1 MPPLKCLISAGP
13 TREWIDPVRFI
24 SNPSSGK
31 MGYALAKEA
40 RDMGFDVCLVSGPVE
55 LPKPMGVEVVEVES
69 ALDMKRAIDKKF
81 SFYDWVIM
89 TAAVCDHRPKSR
101 NNIKI
106 AKDQLPENLLMARN
120 PDILK
125 DLGKKKSKSQILV
138 GFAAETHNVLESAH
152 KKLKQKRL
160 DWIVANDVSKANL
173 GFSSDQN
180 EVTLINS
187 DGLENQISRADK
199 SVIAKEILRAIH
211 LSWLEKAH

>member
-55 LPKPMGVEVVEVES
+55 LSKPEGVEVIEVES
-69 ALDMKRAIDKKF
+69 ALSMKRAIDEKF
-81 SFYDWVIM
+81 NFYDWVIM

-101 NNIKI
+101 NKIKI
-106 AKDQLPENLLMARN
+106 PKDQFPENLLMARN

-125 DLGKKKSKSQILV
+125 ELGEKKRENQVLV
-138 GFAAETHNVLESAH
+138 GFAAETHMVLESAH
-152 KKLKQKRL
+152 KKLRQKKL
-160 DWIVANDVSKANL
+160 DWIVANDVSKTNQ

-187 DGLENQISRADK
+187 DGQENQISRADK
-199 SVIAKEILRAIH
+199 SVIAKAILHAIH

>member
-55 LPKPMGVEVVEVES
+55 LSKPKGVEVIEVES
-69 ALDMKRAIDKKF
+69 ALNMKRVIDEKF
-81 SFYDWVIM
+81 NFYDWVIM

-101 NNIKI
+101 NKIKI
-106 AKDQLPENLLMARN
+106 PKDQFPENLLMSRN

-125 DLGKKKSKSQILV
+125 ELGEKKRENQVLV
-138 GFAAETHNVLESAH
+138 GFAAETHMVLESAH
-152 KKLKQKRL
+152 KKLKQKKL
-160 DWIVANDVSKANL
+160 DWIVANDVSKTNQ

-187 DGLENQISRADK
+187 DGLESQIARADK
-199 SVIAKEILRAIH
+199 SVIAKEILHAIH

>member
-55 LPKPMGVEVVEVES
+55 LPKPIGIEVVDVES
-69 ALDMKRAIDKKF
+69 ALDMKRAIDEKF

-89 TAAVCDHRPKSR
+89 TAAVCDHRSKSSSK
-101 NNIKI
+101 IKLS
-106 AKDQLPENLLMARN
+106 KEQFPENLSMTRN

-125 DLGKKKSKSQILV
+125 DLGKKKSKSQLLV
-138 GFAAETHNVLESAH
+138 GFAAETHMVLESAR
-152 KKLKQKRL
+152 KKLKQKNL
-160 DWIVANDVSKANL
+160 DWIVANDVSKTNQ

-180 EVTLINS
+180 EVTLMNS
-187 DGLENQISRADK
+187 DGLESQIARADK
-199 SVIAKEILRAIH
+199 SVIAKEILHAIH

>member
-40 RDMGFDVCLVSGPVE
+40 RDMGFEVCLVSGPVE
-55 LPKPMGVEVVEVES
+55 LPKPIGIEVVDVES
-69 ALDMKRAIDKKF
+69 ALDMKRAIDEKF

-89 TAAVCDHRPKSR
+89 TAAVCDHRSESSSK
-101 NNIKI
+101 IKLS
-106 AKDQLPENLLMARN
+106 KERFPEKLSMTRN

-125 DLGKKKSKSQILV
+125 DLGKKKSKSQLLV
-138 GFAAETHNVLESAH
+138 GFAAETHMVLESAH
-152 KKLKQKRL
+152 KKLKEKKL
-160 DWIVANDVSKANL
+160 DWIVANDVSKSNL

-187 DGLENQISRADK
+187 DGLESQIARADK
-199 SVIAKEILRAIH
+199 SVIAKEILHAIH

>member
-31 MGYALAKEA
+31 MGYAIAKEA
-40 RDMGFDVCLVSGPVE
+40 RDMGFEVCLISGPVE
-55 LPKPMGVEVVEVES
+55 LPKPIGIEVVDVES
-69 ALDMKRAIDKKF
+69 ALDMKRAIDEKF

-89 TAAVCDHRPKSR
+89 TAAVCDHRSKSSSK
-101 NNIKI
+101 IKLS
-106 AKDQLPENLLMARN
+106 KEHFPENLSMTRN

-125 DLGKKKSKSQILV
+125 DLGKKKSKRQLLV
-138 GFAAETHNVLESAH
+138 GFAAETHMVLESAR
-152 KKLKQKRL
+152 KKLKQKNL
-160 DWIVANDVSKANL
+160 DWIVANDVSKTNQ

-180 EVTLINS
+180 EVTLMNS
-187 DGLENQISRADK
+187 DGLESQIARADK
-199 SVIAKEILRAIH
+199 SVIAKEILHAIH

>member
-55 LPKPMGVEVVEVES
+55 LSKPKGVEVIKVET
-69 ALDMKRAIDKKF
+69 ALNMKKAIDEKF
-81 SFYDWVIM
+81 NFYDWVIM

-101 NNIKI
+101 NKIKI
-106 AKDQLPENLLMARN
+106 PKDQFPENLLMSRN

-125 DLGKKKSKSQILV
+125 ELGEKKRENQVLV
-138 GFAAETHNVLESAH
+138 GFAAETHMVLESAH
-152 KKLKQKRL
+152 KKLKQKKL
-160 DWIVANDVSKANL
+160 DWIVANDVSKTNL

-199 SVIAKEILRAIH
+199 SVIAKEILHAIH

>member
-31 MGYALAKEA
+31 MGYAIAKEA
-40 RDMGFDVCLVSGPVE
+40 RDMGFEVCLISGPVE
-55 LPKPMGVEVVEVES
+55 LPKPIGIEVVDVES
-69 ALDMKRAIDKKF
+69 ALDMKRAIDEKF

-89 TAAVCDHRPKSR
+89 TAAVCDHRSKSSSK
-101 NNIKI
+101 IKLS
-106 AKDQLPENLLMARN
+106 KEQFPENLSMTRN

-125 DLGKKKSKSQILV
+125 DLGKKKSKSQLLV
-138 GFAAETHNVLESAH
+138 GFAAETHMVLESAR
-152 KKLKQKRL
+152 KKLKQKKL
-160 DWIVANDVSKANL
+160 DWIVANDVSKTNQ

-187 DGLENQISRADK
+187 DGLESQIARADK
-199 SVIAKEILRAIH
+199 SVIAKEILHAIH

>member
-40 RDMGFDVCLVSGPVE
+40 RDMGFEVCLVSGPVE
-55 LPKPMGVEVVEVES
+55 LPKPIGIEVVDVES
-69 ALDMKRAIDKKF
+69 ALDMKRAIDEKF

-89 TAAVCDHRPKSR
+89 TAAVCDHRSESSSK
-101 NNIKI
+101 IKLS
-106 AKDQLPENLLMARN
+106 KEHFPENLSMTRN

-125 DLGKKKSKSQILV
+125 DLGKKKSKSQLLV
-138 GFAAETHNVLESAH
+138 GFAAETHMVLESAR
-152 KKLKQKRL
+152 KKLKQKNL
-160 DWIVANDVSKANL
+160 DWIVANDVSKTNQ

-180 EVTLINS
+180 AVTLISSN
-187 DGLENQISRADK
+187 GLEKQIYLADK
-199 SVIAKEILRAIH
+199 SIVAKEILHAIH

>member
-40 RDMGFDVCLVSGPVE
+40 RDMGFEVCLVSGPVE
-55 LPKPMGVEVVEVES
+55 LSKPIGIEVVDVES
-69 ALDMKRAIDKKF
+69 ALDMKRAIDEKF
-81 SFYDWVIM
+81 RFYDWVIM
-89 TAAVCDHRPKSR
+89 TAAVCDHRSESSSK
-101 NNIKI
+101 IKLS
-106 AKDQLPENLLMARN
+106 KEHFPENLPMTRN

-125 DLGKKKSKSQILV
+125 DLGKKKSKSQLLV
-138 GFAAETHNVLESAH
+138 GFAAETHMVLESAR
-152 KKLKQKRL
+152 KKLKQKNL
-160 DWIVANDVSKANL
+160 DWIVANDVSKTNQ

-180 EVTLINS
+180 AVTLISSN
-187 DGLENQISRADK
+187 GLENQISRADK
-199 SVIAKEILRAIH
+199 SVIAKEILHAIH

>member
-55 LPKPMGVEVVEVES
+55 LSKPEGVEVIEVES
-69 ALDMKRAIDKKF
+69 ALSMKRAIDEKF
-81 SFYDWVIM
+81 NFYDWVIM
-89 TAAVCDHRPKSR
+89 TAAICDHRPKSR
-101 NNIKI
+101 NKIKI
-106 AKDQLPENLLMARN
+106 PKDQFPENLLMSRN

-125 DLGKKKSKSQILV
+125 ELGEKKRENQVLV
-138 GFAAETHNVLESAH
+138 GFAAETHMVLESAH
-152 KKLKQKRL
+152 KKLKQKKL
-160 DWIVANDVSKANL
+160 DWIVANDVSKTNQ

-187 DGLENQISRADK
+187 DGQENQISRADK
-199 SVIAKEILRAIH
+199 SVIAKAILHAIH

>member
-55 LPKPMGVEVVEVES
+55 LSKPKGVEVIEVET
-69 ALDMKRAIDKKF
+69 ALNMKKVIDEKF
-81 SFYDWVIM
+81 NLYDWVIM

-106 AKDQLPENLLMARN
+106 PKDQFPENLLMARN

-125 DLGKKKSKSQILV
+125 ELGEKKRDNQVLV
-138 GFAAETHNVLESAH
+138 GFAAETHMVLESAH
-152 KKLKQKRL
+152 KKLKQKKL
-160 DWIVANDVSKANL
+160 DWIVANDVSKTNL

-199 SVIAKEILRAIH
+199 SVIAKEILHAIH